1 MLPKLIQEL
10 QELEAAYNSLVN
22 PDSAISGKVTEL
34 VKAMAQDV
42 TAIKA
47 SLHDMADRLEAVEL
61 QVKHPAMLLDR
72 ATGEIKQLET
82 IPAKEQP

>member
-10 QELEAAYNSLVN
+10 QALEAAYNSLVN

-34 VKAMAQDV
+34 VKALAQDV

-47 SLHDMADRLEAVEL
+47 SLHDMADRLEAVEVL
-61 QVKHPAMLLDR
+61 THPANTVTPEGDKGPDFSVQ
-72 ATGEIKQLET
+72 TK
-82 IPAKEQP
+82 